1 VKQVLLPEMPED
13 MQRSGPAY
21 ESLRRKLQD
30 TIADFVAEV
39 EVGCSLSH
47 PNLVRVLGYATR
59 PSLLIVQELQTG
71 RSVDKQLYVESW
83 VRGAFPEF
91 SCGRCD

>member
-1 VKQVLLPEMPED
+1 MLLPEMPED

-21 ESLRRKLQD
+21 EMLRHKLKL
-30 TIADFVAEV
+30 TVRDFVAEV